1 MILADKIINLRKK
14 NGMSQEELAE
24 KMNVSRQSV
33 SKWEGAQ
40 SVPDLNKIIML
51 SEIFGVTT
59 DSLLK
64 DELDPE
70 FLCGNEISDDTPDLR
85 KVTMEEASAFLKTN
99 IRNAGR
105 TALATLL
112 FILSPILMIILAVS
126 GETGRIPLSEDQG
139 GEIGF
144 VVMIVIAAIA
154 TAICIVINREMSPY
168 EFLEKEAIETE
179 YGVSGMVRKKMES
192 REASHTK
199 SIIVGTILCILSIV
213 PLLAIQIIKG
223 ENDFYDAWGIGMLFF
238 ICAVGVYFIVK
249 TAAEFNGYRKLLEE
263 EDYSREKKYERQNK
277 VNISAVYWL
286 VVTAIFLL
294 LGFEGF
300 AFDVGWKYAGLV
312 WPIAGILYGVV
323 YELKKLG
330 KKK

>member
-70 FLCGNEISDDTPDLR
+70 ILCSSEMSDEIPDAR
-85 KVTMEEASAFLKTN
+85 KVTMEEASAFLKAN
-99 IRNAGR
+99 IRNAVR
-105 TALATLL
+105 TAFATLL
-112 FILSPILMIILAVS
+112 FILSPILMIILAVA
-126 GETGRIPLSEDQG
+126 GETGKIPLSEDQG
-139 GEIGF
+139 GIIGF
-144 VVMIVIAAIA
+144 VIMIVIASVA
-154 TAICIVINREMSPY
+154 TAIFIMVNREMSPY

-179 YGVSGMVRKKMES
+179 YGVSGMVKKKMED

-199 SIIVGTILCILSIV
+199 NIIIGTILCILSIV
-213 PLLAIQIIKG
+213 PLLTLEVISN
-223 ENDFYDAWGIGMLFF
+223 ENEFYESLGTGMLFL
-238 ICAVGVYFIVK
+238 ICAIGVYFIVK
-249 TAAEFNGYRKLLEE
+249 ATAEFNGYCKLLEE
-263 EDYSREKKYERQNK
+263 KDYSREKKYEKQNK
-277 VNISAVYWL
+277 VNISTVYWL
-286 VVTAIFLL
+286 VVTAVFFLVR
-294 LGFEGF
+294 FII
-300 AFDVGWKYAGLV
+300 DDGWKYAGLIWLV
-312 WPIAGILYGVV
+312 AGVLYGVIC
-323 YELKKLG
+323 ELKKLE